1 MSDYYS
7 DLDKIKA
14 AGRKYAENCLAA
26 GETEPLDSPFSGEW
40 ADGLTGQD
48 ALNAAGIKAVFADL
62 EDFEQT
68 DVLDSWESGYF
79 SAAWPE
85 SARSC
90 RIERTSLGGG
100 VICAECGDECECVVC
115 AN

>member
-14 AGRKYAENCLAA
+14 AGRKYAENCIAA

-48 ALNAAGIKAVFADL
+48 VLNAAGIKATFADL
-62 EDFEQT
+62 DDFDQT
-68 DVLDSWESGYF
+68 DVLDSWETGYL
-79 SAAWPE
+79 SAPWPNE
-85 SARSC
+85 PWYGAC
-90 RIERTSLGGG
+90 G
-100 VICAECGDECECVVC
+100 VMHCDDCLPRFDAD
-115 AN
+115 NRQLDD